1 MIKLKETLKKI
12 KSNKLSR
19 IKVVARKIREELED
33 FYDWEADK
41 GCFKNT
47 CHMVTDDL
55 VKELENNKIR
65 AYKVNGL
72 YKGASDDYEPDMSGW
87 EHEDVWAYNDAIEA
101 RGNFGFNHWWV
112 VADNKWI
119 VDITADQFHPDEQDE
134 YRIVIT
140 DINDYDYGS

>member
-1 MIKLKETLKKI
+1 MIKLKETLKNI
-12 KSNKLSR
+12 NSNKLSR
-19 IKVVARKIREELED
+19 IKVIAKQLRNELED
-33 FYDWEADK
+33 SYDWNADR

-47 CHMVTDDL
+47 CHYITEDL
-55 VKELENNKIR
+55 VEKLIETGIK
-65 AYKVNGL
+65 AYRVNGL
-72 YKGASDDYEPDMSGW
+72 YNGASDDYEPDISGW
-87 EHEDVWAYNDAIEA
+87 ENEDIWAYNDAIES
-101 RGNFGFNHWWV
+101 GNNFGFNHWWV

>member
-12 KSNKLSR
+12 KSNKLSS
-19 IKVVARKIREELED
+19 IKVIAKNIRKELED
-33 FYDWEADK
+33 FYDWESDK

-55 VKELENNKIR
+55 VKKLEDNKIS
-65 AYKVNGL
+65 AHKVNGL
-72 YKGASDDYEPDMSGW
+72 YFGADDNYEPDMSEW
-87 EHEDVWAYNDAIEA
+87 DDEDRWNYTDVIEV
-101 RGNFGFNHWWV
+101 GGMFGFNHWWV

-134 YRIVIT
+134 YRIIIT